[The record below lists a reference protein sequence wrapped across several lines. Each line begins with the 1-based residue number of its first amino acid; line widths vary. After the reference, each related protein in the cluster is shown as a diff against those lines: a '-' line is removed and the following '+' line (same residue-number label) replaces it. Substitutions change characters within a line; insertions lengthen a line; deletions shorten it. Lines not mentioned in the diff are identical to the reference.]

1 MNSLTSFVLVILRKE
16 LIDGLRD
23 RRSVFSTLMFPLM
36 IPALIIFMFDM
47 MADKRREPGRVEVP
61 VVGAEYA
68 PALMDWLQQ
77 RGIHAVDGPADPYL
91 AVRERE
97 VDYALVIP
105 EDYAEKFASGRTV
118 ELELFVDS
126 SHDEG
131 DPEKRKIHEAVE
143 GYEKTIASLRLIA
156 RGVSPQIVRPIKLN
170 KVEIASAQ
178 KLSARI
184 LLFIPMYVLMAA
196 FMAGMNVAI
205 DTTAGERERE
215 SLECLLV
222 NPVPRLAIVLGK
234 WLAAVA
240 FSVSGIALTLGG
252 MVVALR
258 FVPLPELGLRFN
270 LGPFEVVGVLAATLP
285 MAFLA
290 TGLQVLIASFA
301 RSFKEAQTYMSLLML
316 IPMIPVIAFM
326 VKAASVESWM
336 YPIPVLGQQA
346 LMTKVLQGETASFG
360 FFLLAGISSLIIG
373 FACVAVTAR
382 LFRRENI
389 IYGR

>member
-1 MNSLTSFVLVILRKE
+1 MVILRKE
-16 LIDGLRD
+16 LIDGVRD

-47 MADKRREPGRVEVP
+47 MADKIREPGRVEVP
-61 VVGAEYA
+61 VVGGEHA
-68 PALMDWLQQ
+68 PALVDWLRQK
-77 RGIHAVDGPADPYL
+77 GIETVEGPVNPHQS
-91 AVRERE
+91 VRQRE
-97 VDYALVIP
+97 VDYVLVIP
-105 EDYAEKFASGRTV
+105 DDYAEKFSRGRTV
-118 ELELFVDS
+118 ELELIVDS

-131 DPEKRKIHEAVE
+131 DPEKRKLTDAVKAYRE
-143 GYEKTIASLRLIA
+143 TIANLRLIA
-156 RGVSPQIVRPIKLN
+156 RGVSPQVVHPIELN

-184 LLFIPMYVLMAA
+184 LVFIPMYVLMAA

-222 NPVPRLAIVLGK
+222 NPVPRVAIVLGK

-240 FSVSGIALTLGG
+240 FSAVGIGLTFGG
-252 MVVALR
+252 MLIALR
-258 FVPLPELGLRFN
+258 FVPLPDLGLRFD
-270 LGPFEVVGVLAATLP
+270 LGAFEIIAVLAATLP
-285 MAFLA
+285 MALLA
-290 TGLQVLIASFA
+290 SGLQVLIASFA
-301 RSFKEAQTYMSLLML
+301 RSFKEAQTYMSLLVL
-316 IPMIPVIAFM
+316 VPMIPVVAFL
-326 VKAASVESWM
+326 VKAASVENWM

-346 LMTKVLQGETASFG
+346 LMTKVLQGEAAGLG
-360 FFLLAGISSLIIG
+360 FFLLAGFSSLVIG
-373 FACVAVTAR
+373 LVCVAVTAR

>member
-1 MNSLTSFVLVILRKE
+1 MSSLTYFVLVVLRKE

-36 IPALIIFMFDM
+36 IPVMIIFMFDL
-47 MADKRREPGRVEVP
+47 MADKRREPGSVEVP
-61 VVGAEYA
+61 VVGAQYA
-68 PALMDWLQQ
+68 PALIDWLQQ
-77 RGIHAVDGPADPYL
+77 RDIHAVEGPADPYL

-97 VDYALVIP
+97 VDYVLVIP
-105 EDYAEKFASGRTV
+105 DDFAEKFARGRTV
-118 ELELFVDS
+118 ELEMIVDS
-126 SHDEG
+126 SHDES
-131 DPEKRKIHEAVE
+131 DPEKRKVREAVAA
-143 GYEKTIASLRLIA
+143 YEKTIATLRLIA
-156 RGVSPQIVRPIKLN
+156 RGVSPQIVRPIALHE
-170 KVEIASAQ
+170 VEIASAQ

-215 SLECLLV
+215 SLESLLV

-234 WLAAVA
+234 WLAAVL
-240 FSVSGIALTLGG
+240 FSASGIALTLGG

-258 FVPLPELGLRFN
+258 FVPLPELGIRFN
-270 LGPFEVVGVLAATLP
+270 LGTFEVVGVLAATLP
-285 MAFLA
+285 MALLA
-290 TGLQVLIASFA
+290 AGLQVLIASFA

-360 FFLLAGISSLIIG
+360 FFILAGFSSLVIG
-373 FACVAVTAR
+373 FVCVAVTAR